1 MSDPTPFDIQK
12 ITVPISAT
20 DLSKYKE
27 LRLTSLPK
35 DPQFFGS
42 NYKREAAFSEQDWK
56 YQLDST
62 NKATFIVKESNDK
75 WIGTLTVLATSSD
88 LDLAAPFQGLGVVLG
103 DDTNRNIYAMVGLW
117 VDSAFRSK
125 GLGQRLIQQALSWAR
140 EHIPHENDDTAKIAI
155 LEVHR
160 SNIIEKAM
168 YQKCGFKVIPKAES
182 GKGDTEWMIK
192 DLDL

>member
-1 MSDPTPFDIQK
+1 MSDPAPFDIQK

-20 DLSKYKE
+20 DLAKYKE
-27 LRLTSLPK
+27 LRLTSLLK

-42 NYKREAAFSEQDWK
+42 NYKREAAFSEQDWR
-56 YQLDST
+56 YRLDST

-75 WIGTLTVLATSSD
+75 WIGTLTVLAPSSD
-88 LDLAAPFQGLGVVLG
+88 LDLAPLLGLGVFG
-103 DDTNRNIYAMVGLW
+103 NNINRNIYIMVGLW

-140 EHIPHENDDTAKIAI
+140 EHIPYENNDSAKIAI

-160 SNIIEKAM
+160 SNIAGKVV
-168 YQKCGFKVIPKAES
+168 YQKCGFRVIPKAES
-182 GKGDTEWMIK
+182 GEDGTEWMIK
-192 DLDL
+192 DLDS